1 MCYNVQSY
9 NILCYCYCCFTTLQH
24 IIKKTCVS
32 RTLSNITNNKSV
44 IEKHILFTYKFENC
58 VCVLIVQ

>member
-1 MCYNVQSY
+1 MLLLLLFQDFAKHN
-9 NILCYCYCCFTTLQH
+9 
-24 IIKKTCVS
+24 KKTCVS
-32 RTLSNITNNKSV
+32 RNLSNITNNKSV